1 MATLGKTGHLLFMPS
16 IWYFLSQNNGLK
28 TICLSVILSY
38 MYEYINYML
47 YIFEKINFELMS
59 MS

>member
-16 IWYFLSQNNGLK
+16 IWYFWSQNNGLK
-28 TICLSVILSY
+28 TIFLSVILSC
-38 MYEYINYML
+38 MYEYINYIL
-47 YIFEKINFELMS
+47 HIFEKMNFELMS